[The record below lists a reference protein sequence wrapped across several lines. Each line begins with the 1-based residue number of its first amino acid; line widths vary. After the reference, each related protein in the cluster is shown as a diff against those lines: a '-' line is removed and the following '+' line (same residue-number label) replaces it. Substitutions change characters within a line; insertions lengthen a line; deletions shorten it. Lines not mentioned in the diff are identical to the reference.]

1 MTDFV
6 EIMVGVELETFRQ
19 QLKKEIH
26 EEIAPFIREQV
37 RLELSEEIA
46 QLKKVIE
53 LLNEQLALQNINMQA
68 LREEIDLKN
77 QRIEELTRSIW
88 GNLWN
93 GVKQCQAEIYNFS
106 ENIWN
111 SFTGANRG
119 DYSTK
124 L

>member
-77 QRIEELTRSIW
+77 QRIEELTLSIW

-93 GVKQCQAEIYNFS
+93 GVKQCQVEIYT
-106 ENIWN
+106 E
-111 SFTGANRG
+111 
-119 DYSTK
+119 